1 MIQTPEYILGNH
13 DMETKLFYNEPYY
26 EIAHE
31 NYPLS
36 LQASKYCPKRLFC
49 KGALPTT
56 DKIGIAMVG
65 TRRPTAS
72 AEELCR
78 RLVASLQDTN
88 AIVISGLAQ
97 GIDCY
102 CHRAALDV
110 GIPTIAVLAQGLNA
124 KIEGERATIAKRILE
139 SGGALLSEYEGD
151 TPAYKGNFIA
161 RNRIISGLSQT
172 TLVVQSRQKGRALI
186 TAQYCL
192 DEGKPLLAIP
202 GNFDSELYSGT
213 NTLLDSGRAQAVFI
227 PESLRS
233 VAGIPQ
239 LDGAKMEQLV
249 TCGVKLTEAAQK
261 VFERFNG
268 FRKTFSELQ
277 QEFDFKA
284 PELLAILTELEI
296 SGLVTSKDN
305 YQFYFNGA

>member
-1 MIQTPEYILGNH
+1 
-13 DMETKLFYNEPYY
+13 
-26 EIAHE
+26 
-31 NYPLS
+31 
-36 LQASKYCPKRLFC
+36 
-49 KGALPTT
+49 
-56 DKIGIAMVG
+56 MVG
-65 TRRPTAS
+65 TRRPSAS

-78 RLVASLQDTN
+78 RLVTSLQNTN

-102 CHRAALDV
+102 CHRAALDA

-124 KIEGERATIAKRILE
+124 KIEGERAAIAERILQ
-139 SGGALLSEYEGD
+139 SGGTLLSQYEGD
-151 TPAYKGNFIA
+151 TPAYKGNFVA

-172 TLVVQSRQKGRALI
+172 TLVVQSRQKGGALI

-192 DEGKPLLAIP
+192 DEGKQLLAIP

-239 LDGAKMEQLV
+239 LDGAKTEQLV
-249 TCGVKLTEAAQK
+249 TCGVNLSEAAQK

-305 YQFYFNGA
+305 FQFYFNGA

>member
-1 MIQTPEYILGNH
+1 
-13 DMETKLFYNEPYY
+13 METKPVYSAPYRKL
-26 EIAHE
+26 ARD
-31 NYPLS
+31 NYPL
-36 LQASKYCPKRLFC
+36 LLGASKFCPKQLFY
-49 KGALPTT
+49 KGTLPSA

-65 TRRPTAS
+65 TRRPSSS

-78 RLVASLQDTN
+78 RLVNSLKGTN
-88 AIVISGLAQ
+88 AVVISGLAQ
-97 GIDCY
+97 GIDSF
-102 CHRAALDV
+102 CHRAALKA
-110 GIPTIAVLAQGLNA
+110 GIPTIAVLGQGLDT
-124 KIEGERATIAKRILE
+124 KLDGERSVLANRIIDA
-139 SGGALLSEYEGD
+139 GGALLSEYEGE

-172 TLVVQSRQKGRALI
+172 TLVIQSRKKGGALL
-186 TAQYCL
+186 TAQFCQ
-192 DEGKPLLAIP
+192 DEGKILLAIP

-213 NTLLDSGRAQAVFI
+213 NALLDSGRAKPVFV
-227 PESLRS
+227 PESLPS

-239 LDGAKMEQLV
+239 LEKAKMEQLA
-249 TCGVKLTEAAQK
+249 TCGVQLSTNAQK
-261 VFERFNG
+261 IFEHYKG

-305 YQFYFNGA
+305 FQFYFNGA